1 MTNIKLQ
8 DVTVVVN
15 GSSRF
20 NGNQYDSVM
29 VHTTIIT
36 DSPLTE
42 SYYVPAGVSLPN
54 PALELIKLHGLEYRP
69 YRASL
74 LTEGTENIIQSSLA
88 GDTTD
93 TLKDSAKLILLS
105 ALKERHLEQVAQIG
119 NSFVYE
125 LKYDYKIF
133 PLHNSQD
140 YQFEIRLPFDGIQM
154 INGSRVQLTVLT
166 PTGAVINGVETKG
179 IDENGQEIHEMIQQ
193 LQNSNR
199 TVVSFNYQL
208 DPLFTVRYS
217 HSEGLYQG

>member
-1 MTNIKLQ
+1 MVNIKYQ
-8 DVTVVVN
+8 DVTVVVS
-15 GSSRF
+15 GSSRY

-36 DSPLTE
+36 DSPLTD

-54 PALELIKLHGLEYRP
+54 PALELIKMQCLEYRP
-69 YRASL
+69 YRASS
-74 LTEGTENIIQSSLA
+74 LTEGTENIIQSSLS

-105 ALKERHLEQVAQIG
+105 ALKERQLEQVALVG

-133 PLHNSQD
+133 PLQSQE

-154 INGSRVQLTVLT
+154 ANGSRVQLTVLT
-166 PTGAVINGVETKG
+166 PSGAVINSVETKG
-179 IDENGQEIHEMIQQ
+179 IDDNGQEIQEMIQQ

-199 TVVSFNYQL
+199 SVVSFNYQL
-208 DPLFTVRYS
+208 DPHFTVRYN